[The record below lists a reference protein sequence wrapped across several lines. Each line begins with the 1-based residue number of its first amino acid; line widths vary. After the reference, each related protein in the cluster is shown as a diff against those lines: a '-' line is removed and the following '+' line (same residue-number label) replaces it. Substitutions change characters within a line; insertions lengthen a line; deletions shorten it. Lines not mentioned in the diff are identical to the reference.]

1 MKLNKFIYK
10 YAIDKLYY
18 ILYIIIYII
27 NVISA
32 FIFNCSYLTIINK
45 KSKIIVKIIIVIQ
58 SPLFFNSVVK

>member
-18 ILYIIIYII
+18 MLYIIIYII

-32 FIFNCSYLTIINK
+32 LIFNCSYLTTINK